1 MLKNNNN
8 FLLLPL
14 SVIFDPAGL
23 SGTARWSTL
32 LFKEEVSSLD
42 REFKNPLS
50 DASALFF
57 RAPRPCASEGAGERS
72 CTAHVTGFPIPS
84 AADERLTMSIQDCL
98 SLDMEED
105 KLLGVFFMFSMEEKE
120 RDVSLNLGEDEDA
133 CCAAYF
139 SQRKPK
145 EHEIKY
151 D

>member
-1 MLKNNNN
+1 MLKNNN

-14 SVIFDPAGL
+14 SVLFDPAGL
-23 SGTARWSTL
+23 SGTVRWSTL
-32 LFKEEVSSLD
+32 LLKEEVSSLD

-50 DASALFF
+50 DASALFS
-57 RAPRPCASEGAGERS
+57 RAPRLFASEGAGES
-72 CTAHVTGFPIPS
+72 NCTAHVTDFPVS
-84 AADERLTMSIQDCL
+84 SVADELLTMSIQDCL

-105 KLLGVFFMFSMEEKE
+105 RLLGVFFMFSMEEKE

-133 CCAAYF
+133 RCAAYF

-145 EHEIKY
+145 EHEINY